1 MIWDVGES
9 APEYALVRQVLLGA
23 GSFGAM
29 LSSLRC
35 IPTAEGGQFSLLC
48 FDSCHFPVSL
58 VVVHC
63 IFVVTVQCCNN

>member
-35 IPTAEGGQFSLLC
+35 IPTAEGGA
-48 FDSCHFPVSL
+48 
-58 VVVHC
+58 
-63 IFVVTVQCCNN
+63 IFVAMLRFMPLPCVVGGRALYFCGHGAML